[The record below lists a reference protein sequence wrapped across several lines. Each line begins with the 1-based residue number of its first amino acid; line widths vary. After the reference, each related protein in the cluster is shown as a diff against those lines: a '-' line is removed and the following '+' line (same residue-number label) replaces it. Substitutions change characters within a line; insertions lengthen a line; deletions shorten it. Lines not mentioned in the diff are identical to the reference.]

1 MQAEITAL
9 ASNNTWT
16 LVPRR
21 SDMNLV
27 SSKWVFKIKTR
38 SDGSIERYKGRLVA
52 RGFTQLPGL
61 DYDETFSP
69 VVKHGTIR
77 LILTL
82 GLSHGWSIKQ
92 LDVSNAFLHGDL
104 QERVYLS
111 QPPGFEDSSHPH
123 HVCHLHK
130 ALYGL
135 KQAPR
140 AWYMKFSAY
149 IQQMGFHRCPC
160 NQSLFTHR
168 QGSDIIMLLIYVDDI
183 LITGSSPSSIRSFIS
198 HLSAAFH
205 MKDLG
210 DAHFFLGL
218 QITRNESTITV
229 TQTRY
234 LLSLLQKF
242 ELAGAKP
249 VSTHIASSTSLT
261 VGEGTLLS
269 DSTYYRRLVGSL
281 QYLTLTRPDISYAVH
296 NVCQFMHHP
305 HDSHLIA
312 VKRVFQYLKG
322 TLNIGL
328 HFVKTPPIALR
339 GFCDADWA
347 GSRDDRR
354 SMTGFAIYMGDNLLS
369 WGAKKQAT
377 MSRSTAEA
385 EYRALASTTAE
396 LMWFIHLLK
405 SIGYLLPAPTL
416 CCDNLSAINMAEN
429 PVFHHRTKHIEIDV
443 HFVREQVARGSL
455 SLQHISGPAQ
465 IADIFTKPLCAAK
478 FLPNRTKLFIGPI
491 PP

>member
-1 MQAEITAL
+1 MQAQIIAL

-27 SSKWVFKIKTR
+27 SSKLVFKIKTR
-38 SDGSIERYKGRLVA
+38 SDGSIERYKARLVA

-61 DYDETFSP
+61 DFDETFSP

-104 QERVYLS
+104 QEWVYLS
-111 QPPGFEDSSHPH
+111 QPPGFEDLSHPH

-149 IQQMGFHRCPC
+149 IQQMSFHRCPYD
-160 NQSLFTHR
+160 QSLFTHR

-465 IADIFTKPLCAAK
+465 IADIFTKPLCAATY
-478 FLPNRTKLFIGPI
+478 LWSSSNR
-491 PP
+491 